1 MKKIIFLII
10 TFLFSISIVSA
21 KNNIYN
27 IDIKVYLDEEGNV
40 DIEEIWNVKGSDGTE
55 WYKVLNNMGNMELS
69 NYKVYMDGNLLNY
82 KEWDINGSL
91 NEKKGYYGINY
102 TNNGLELCFGK
113 YDYNKQK
120 NAKSKWER
128 FYVCKCCSK

>member
-1 MKKIIFLII
+1 MKKIIFLIV
-10 TFLFSISIVSA
+10 TFLFSVSIVSA

-27 IDIKVYLDEEGNV
+27 IDIKVYLDEDGNA

-82 KEWDINGSL
+82 K
-91 NEKKGYYGINY
+91 
-102 TNNGLELCFGK
+102 
-113 YDYNKQK
+113 
-120 NAKSKWER
+120 
-128 FYVCKCCSK
+128 